1 MLDICNGHISLN
13 IESLLTIFGGVIAL
27 RVLNKMGYIK
37 VVTSKMW
44 NSMLTAA
51 ALSGAVVCACL

>member
-1 MLDICNGHISLN
+1 MLDICNGHISMN

-27 RVLNKMGYIK
+27 RVLYKMGHIN

-51 ALSGAVVCACL
+51 LPHKAVC

>member
-1 MLDICNGHISLN
+1 MN

-27 RVLNKMGYIK
+27 RVLYKMGHIN

-51 ALSGAVVCACL
+51 LPHKAVC